1 MKDAWLA
8 LMTPKAWERPRFVEL
23 NLSTEVGGY
32 YEEHDFPL
40 FLAARKVPEKKAQ
53 KPAPR
58 S

>member
-1 MKDAWLA
+1 MLGWR
-8 LMTPKAWERPRFVEL
+8 LMTSKPWERPRFVEL

-40 FLAARKVPEKKAQ
+40 FLAPRQVPEKKPQ